1 MQCVISLPE
10 GAEIQSVQT
19 VTYSQIVNESST
31 TITGGNKRKA
41 LNDYWTEYLV
51 QATKTAKVQEQYYR
65 LKMQKIQGHVETTSG
80 LLIYQFM
87 APQYMDIWTINSK
100 YLDTLNRQIVQW
112 IYFP

>member
-1 MQCVISLPE
+1 M
-10 GAEIQSVQT
+10 
-19 VTYSQIVNESST
+19 NESST

-80 LLIYQFM
+80 LLIHVYQFIV
-87 APQYMDIWTINSK
+87 PQYMDMWKNESDIEGDLYTHIP
-100 YLDTLNRQIVQW
+100 IMC
-112 IYFP
+112 ICA